1 MNPTDLSGKITIPL
15 VPHIHTRNRTTFSSL
30 HKGAKRGAVTL
41 QSSYIS
47 LVRKIRFP
55 IARGISI
62 EPFNIDTRVYKG
74 DRNIMGNFNSTRS
87 GVSGKLKIKQIE
99 DKKDIKYNG
108 PWISLSVD
116 VQKNVF
122 SLAILYCVG

>member
-1 MNPTDLSGKITIPL
+1 
-15 VPHIHTRNRTTFSSL
+15 
-30 HKGAKRGAVTL
+30 
-41 QSSYIS
+41 
-47 LVRKIRFP
+47 
-55 IARGISI
+55 
-62 EPFNIDTRVYKG
+62 
-74 DRNIMGNFNSTRS
+74 MGNFNSTRS